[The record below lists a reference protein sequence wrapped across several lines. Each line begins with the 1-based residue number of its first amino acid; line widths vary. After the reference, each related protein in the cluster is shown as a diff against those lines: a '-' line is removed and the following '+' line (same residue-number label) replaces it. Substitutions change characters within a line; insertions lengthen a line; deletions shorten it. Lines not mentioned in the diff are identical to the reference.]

1 MDQLRKQYTQ
11 EDEELIKEVL
21 GARASSS
28 QKSQPPVPHAQKII
42 VEEESVGEA
51 IFG

>member
-28 QKSQPPVPHAQKII
+28 QKSESLALTKKIKL
-42 VEEESVGEA
+42 EESVGEA
-51 IFG
+51 ISYG